1 MEIYSLRRF
10 PVGVFF
16 WSGVAIVFVVIG
28 LVHKSP
34 HPAIFALAPAMLAL
48 GLLLTHPRKFHAR
61 LTDDGLEIIDPPQSI
76 PYADIEGTTIDGICK
91 DPAQVKSKRSS
102 LVVIH
107 RNGILDI
114 PAALNV
120 PSFKVYQAIIA
131 MLPPTG
137 DCRLSTE
144 LLEHFE
150 KETAMFG
157 AERVHAFRQREV
169 LKRRSPMRQGTMCAA
184 LLAACGV
191 LWCLVPVFFWQQ
203 RHADGFQAWTVFGFI
218 LAIVS
223 FLFWLLFRTRQR
235 SCSVACRFRNGEVVV
250 SPSGIALKQGDM
262 QGLLR
267 WEEVRDVKIAP
278 RPPVMLTRSAPV
290 AGIQISIAGA
300 CIPIPDIYDRPSA
313 VIGYWIRHYWKK
325 EEV

>member
-1 MEIYSLRRF
+1 MDIYSLRRF
-10 PVGVFF
+10 PLGVFLG
-16 WSGVAIVFVVIG
+16 SGVAIAFVAIG
-28 LVHKSP
+28 LLHKNP
-34 HPAIFALAPAMLAL
+34 HLVICALAPAMLAL

-61 LTDDGLEIIDPPQSI
+61 LTDDGLEITDPPQSI

-91 DPAQVKSKRSS
+91 DPAQVKSKRSP

-137 DCRLSTE
+137 DCRLSAE

-169 LKRRSPMRQGTMCAA
+169 LKRRSPMRREAMCAA

-191 LWCLVPVFFWQQ
+191 LWCLVPVIFWQQ
-203 RHADGFQAWTVFGFI
+203 RHTDAFQAWTVFGLI

-223 FLFWLLFRTRQR
+223 FVFWLLFRTRQR
-235 SCSVACRFRNGEVVV
+235 SCGVACRFRNGEVVV

-267 WEEVRDVKIAP
+267 WEEVCDVKIAQ
-278 RPPVMLTRSAPV
+278 RPMIMLTSGTPV
-290 AGIQISIAGA
+290 VGIQIFIAGA
-300 CIPIPDIYDRPSA
+300 CIPIPDVYDRPTA
-313 VIGYWIRHYWKK
+313 LIGQWMRHYWKK
-325 EEV
+325 EA